1 MDDVPD
7 YEAAVNT
14 TAQNNNE
21 NSNNNIEM
29 DEAATTDANPS
40 SSGSNI
46 ENGEN
51 IENEEDQ
58 QQSSKRMNVE
68 SSAPAK
74 QPAKPIPGT
83 LSSPETRIRIL
94 FCVIGDTDDHIL
106 LKPNELLLQQVL
118 GLSNAF
124 QKDIQDGYLSSI
136 TESLILAVKTYPQ
149 KTELYATL
157 FANLHFLD
165 IKHPSED
172 ESMEQSLS
180 ISALILR
187 GLLRDMTESFI
198 DCTNFIRTKLTFR
211 FLCVCAKLKAIS
223 AKSMLEFINNLANQQ
238 DQAFILLIVS
248 SYPWIASIV
257 ADETDV
263 DHEENKKLLKNIEI
277 ALEEFSGII
286 YSSGNSYNRLRMG
299 IEYSKSFKSK
309 IDEGEYFKRREPYT
323 TLMDSFKSKA
333 ATVPSL
339 EITISASDFPAIQ
352 KLCYTKRV
360 HLPFSIMH
368 VFSNK
373 NNNNINNANQDQSS
387 TSYKSAEW
395 FLRREMITEYIQ
407 LYAPSWRQVAQIL
420 ERLLLKSED
429 NTLAR
434 IVLEELI
441 TCFLASPQSLH
452 GSVYYER
459 ILSYLCGSS
468 PLANIFPQLVDEV
481 LDDSE
486 NSFYDDPDHFNRI
499 SRWIAYHIHLIGVEN
514 WLWEAWAVLEK
525 TSKKSLLIHRVLEYL
540 DQLSYPDTLQDDIP
554 GDLAIPVTPSPS
566 LAYFPEPNT
575 ELSMHQER
583 AKALFDL
590 IRSRPDPNDLLNFL
604 RLDEIILK
612 SFTLQEKVDFVT
624 HTILR
629 AGKASL
635 SHLVTSIERNSCLF
649 IELGCNENEEN
660 KLMLLDSIQG
670 YWDAKKAS
678 QLNLSRQVYQL
689 YCSPTELSCVL
700 SKLIELNIMDAKD
713 VTKWWLKVERA
724 GKPSDM
730 INDIPLPT
738 LWCSQ
743 DWYWRML
750 SEEIF
755 GKHFSKIEQIKYK
768 IAKITTGLENEILVK
783 ELDVN
788 VEIGKRMIEE
798 LDASLTPFSTKSPH
812 KKWHNVVSRL
822 YRPLIE

>member
-14 TAQNNNE
+14 TAQSSSDNNNHEMDETVDASANTSNSNE
-21 NSNNNIEM
+21 NSEK
-29 DEAATTDANPS
+29 
-40 SSGSNI
+40 
-46 ENGEN
+46 

-68 SSAPAK
+68 SSTPAK
-74 QPAKPIPGT
+74 QSVKPMPGT
-83 LSSPETRIRIL
+83 LSSPETRIRML
-94 FCVIGDTDDHIL
+94 FCVIGDTEDHIL
-106 LKPNELLLQQVL
+106 LKSNELLLQQVL
-118 GLSNAF
+118 GLSHAL

-136 TESLILAVKTYPQ
+136 ADSLILAIKTYPQ

-165 IKHPSED
+165 IKNPSEA
-172 ESMEQSLS
+172 ESMEQPLS
-180 ISALILR
+180 VTALILR
-187 GLLRDMTESFI
+187 DLLNDMVESFV
-198 DCTNFIRTKLTFR
+198 DCINFIRTKLIFR

-223 AKSMLEFINNLANQQ
+223 PKSMLEFINSLAIQQ
-238 DQAFILLIVS
+238 DQALSLLIVS

-257 ADETDV
+257 ADENDI
-263 DHEENKKLLKNIEI
+263 DNEENKNLLKNIDVT
-277 ALEEFSGII
+277 LEQFGGMIPPSD
-286 YSSGNSYNRLRMG
+286 NSYNRLRMG
-299 IEYSKSFKSK
+299 IEYSKLFNDKV
-309 IDEGEYFKRREPYT
+309 DEDEYFKRRQPFT
-323 TLMDSFKSKA
+323 TLIDSFKSKA
-333 ATVPSL
+333 ATVPPL
-339 EITISASDFPAIQ
+339 EITITVSKFPSIQ
-352 KLCYTKRV
+352 KLCFLKRV
-360 HLPFSIMH
+360 HLPFSIMY

-373 NNNNINNANQDQSS
+373 NNNNDQANS
-387 TSYKSAEW
+387 SYKSPEW

-407 LYAPSWRQVAQIL
+407 LYAPSWKQVAQIL

-429 NTLAR
+429 TILAR

-468 PLANIFPQLVDEV
+468 SLANIFPQLVDEV
-481 LDDSE
+481 LDESE

-499 SRWIAYHIHLIGVEN
+499 SRWIAYHIHLIGIEN

-525 TSKKSLLIHRVLEYL
+525 TSKKSLLIHRVLEFL

-554 GDLAIPVTPSPS
+554 GDLAIPVLPTPSS
-566 LAYFPEPNT
+566 AYFPEPNT

-590 IRSRPDPNDLLNFL
+590 LRSRPDPNDLLNFL

-612 SFTLQEKVDFVT
+612 SFTLQEKIDFVT
-624 HTILR
+624 HTVLR

-635 SHLVTSIERNSCLF
+635 SHLVTSIERNNCLF

-660 KLMLLDSIQG
+660 KFMLLDSVYG
-670 YWDAKKAS
+670 YWDAKKTS
-678 QLNLSRQVYQL
+678 QLSLSRQVYQL
-689 YCSPTELSCVL
+689 YCSPTELSCIL
-700 SKLIELNIMDAKD
+700 SKLIEINIMDGKD
-713 VTKWWLKVERA
+713 VTKWLLKAERT
-724 GKPSDM
+724 GKLSDM

-755 GKHFSKIEQIKYK
+755 GKHFSKIEQIKH
-768 IAKITTGLENEILVK
+768 KITKITAGLENEILVK
-783 ELDVN
+783 EFDVN
-788 VEIGKRMIEE
+788 VEIGKKMIEE
-798 LDASLTPFSTKSPH
+798 LDTSLMLFSAKSPH
-812 KKWHNVVSRL
+812 KKWHHVISRL